1 MEMKDGDSGVRDGD
15 DGLRDG
21 GGGVRGWMRGWMR
34 RRGGMGDGV
43 MRMRMG
49 MGMTIRNPKEIIRVQ
64 NVTRIQDKPGETIT
78 DGLT

>member
-1 MEMKDGDSGVRDGD
+1 MR
-15 DGLRDG
+15 
-21 GGGVRGWMRGWMR
+21 WMRW
-34 RRGGMGDGV
+34 MGDGV

-49 MGMTIRNPKEIIRVQ
+49 MGMTIRNLKEIVRVQ